1 MKKIILLFCLFLF
14 IATRAFARTPLMPV
28 ENLKAGMRGY
38 AKTVISGDTIENFPV
53 EVLGVTGSDSMGYQI
68 LIRASGDVMERSG
81 GIAQGMSGSPVYID
95 GRLAGAIAYGT
106 AFTDPHYC
114 LLTPIQDMLDILD
127 KPEPHRD
134 AAGTSLLP
142 KGTPLL
148 AGGFTTAGISV
159 LQEGLQ
165 AFGLTVADTGAS
177 GNASSVKDLEPG
189 SSVGAALIQGDLT
202 LGALGTVT
210 WTDERGRILAFG
222 HPFMKRGD
230 ADFFLTKTWV
240 LASLPNLQAAYK
252 IGNIGAAA
260 GSFNQDR
267 SAGVAG
273 QIGRLP
279 AYIPLYVS
287 VSDATRS
294 RNGSARVKIVND
306 DHLAPTLAA
315 SVLTSQAAKIADHG
329 TGGSARILFDIT
341 ALDSKGELLHISRE
355 NMYFDKA
362 SIVKQLSAELQETVQ
377 VLLQNK
383 LEKVRITN
391 IDVNVDASTDS
402 LVAEIKKVAVEEK
415 EPKPGDTIHLKV
427 TLKPY
432 RGQEFVRK
440 VGYKLS
446 ADASGEVRL
455 NVRGGASMAWIQELL
470 RKQKEGGESQA
481 PAKKEDKKRD
491 IKLSDYVREVNTA
504 DRNNDI
510 IIEYA
515 PDRKQ
520 KAALSE
526 EEGEASLASLL
537 AGGRNKQSVAIDYIV
552 DGEQK
557 VTVKLP

>member
-1 MKKIILLFCLFLF
+1 MKKIVLLLFLF
-14 IATRAFARTPLMPV
+14 LFAAAQAFARTPLMPV

-38 AKTVISGDTIENFPV
+38 AKTVIAGDTIETFPV

-127 KPEPHRD
+127 KPEPHRAD
-134 AAGTSLLP
+134 GGKSLLP
-142 KGTPLL
+142 KGTPLM
-148 AGGFTTAGISV
+148 AGGFTSAGISV

-165 AFGLTVADTGAS
+165 PFGLTVADTGAS
-177 GNASSVKDLEPG
+177 GNTSSVKDLEPG

-210 WTDERGRILAFG
+210 WTDERGRLLAFG

-260 GSFNQDR
+260 GSFSQDR
-267 SAGVAG
+267 NAGIAG

-287 VSDATRS
+287 VSDTTRS
-294 RNGSARVKIVND
+294 QNGSARVRIVND
-306 DHLAPTLAA
+306 DQLAPTLAA

-355 NMYFDKA
+355 NMYFDKS
-362 SIVKQLSAELQETVQ
+362 SISKQLPAELQETVQ

-391 IDVNVDASTDS
+391 IDINVEASTES

-415 EPKPGDTIHLKV
+415 EPRPGDTIHLKV

-432 RGQEFVRK
+432 RGQEFVRT
-440 VGYKLS
+440 VGYKLPK
-446 ADASGEVRL
+446 DAAGEIRL

-481 PAKKEDKKRD
+481 PAKKEDRKKD

-515 PDRKQ
+515 PDHKQ
-520 KAALSE
+520 RTARSE
-526 EEGEASLASLL
+526 EEGEASLSSLL

>member
-1 MKKIILLFCLFLF
+1 MKKLFLFCCLFLSV
-14 IATRAFARTPLMPV
+14 AVQALARTPLMPV

-38 AKTVISGDTIENFPV
+38 AKTVISGDTIETFPV

-68 LIRASGDVMERSG
+68 LIRAGGQVMERSG

-127 KPEPHRD
+127 KPEPHRN
-134 AAGTSLLP
+134 AAAPLLP
-142 KGTPLL
+142 KGTPML
-148 AGGFTTAGISV
+148 AGGFTPAGLSA
-159 LQEGLQ
+159 LRDGLQ
-165 AFGLTVADTGAS
+165 PYGLTVADTGVS
-177 GNASSVKDLEPG
+177 GTYSSEKDLEPG

-240 LASLPNLQAAYK
+240 LASLPNLQTAYK
-252 IGNIGAAA
+252 VGNIGAAA
-260 GSFNQDR
+260 GTISQDR
-267 SAGVAG
+267 NAGIAG

-306 DHLAPTLAA
+306 DELAPKLAA

-355 NMYFDKA
+355 NMFFDKA
-362 SIVKQLSAELQETVQ
+362 ALMKQLPAELQETVQ

-391 IDVNVDASTDS
+391 IDVNVDASTES
-402 LVAEIKKVAVEEK
+402 LIAEIKKVAVQEK
-415 EPKPGDTIHLKV
+415 EPKPGETIHLKV

-432 RGQEFVRK
+432 RGQEFVRT
-440 VGYKLS
+440 VGYKLPK
-446 ADASGEVRL
+446 DASGEVRL
-455 NVRGGASMAWIQELL
+455 NVRGGASMAWLQELL
-470 RKQKEGGESQA
+470 RKQKEKGESQA
-481 PAKKEDKKRD
+481 KKEEQKKD
-491 IKLSDYVREVNTA
+491 IKLSDYVREVNQA

-515 PDRKQ
+515 PDQ
-520 KAALSE
+520 KRQAPGRE

>member
-1 MKKIILLFCLFLF
+1 MKKLFLLLCLFLS
-14 IATRAFARTPLMPV
+14 IASQALARTPLMPV

-38 AKTVISGDTIENFPV
+38 AKTVISGDTIETFPV

-68 LIRASGDVMERSG
+68 LIRAGGDVMERSG

-127 KPEPHRD
+127 KPEPHRT
-134 AAGTSLLP
+134 AADTSLLP

-148 AGGFTTAGISV
+148 AGGFTAAGISV
-159 LQEGLQ
+159 LQEELQ
-165 AFGLTVADTGAS
+165 PFGLTVADVGAS
-177 GNASSVKDLEPG
+177 GTTSSVKDLEPG

-222 HPFMKRGD
+222 HPFMKRGE

-267 SAGVAG
+267 NAGIAG

-287 VSDATRS
+287 VSDSTRS

-306 DHLAPTLAA
+306 DQLAPKLAA
-315 SVLTSQAAKIADHG
+315 SVLTSQTAKIADHG

-341 ALDSKGELLHISRE
+341 ARDSKGELLHIVRE
-355 NMYFDKA
+355 NMYFDNA
-362 SIVKQLSAELQETVQ
+362 AIVKQLPAELQETVQ

-391 IDVNVDASTDS
+391 IDVNVDASTES
-402 LVAEIKKVAVEEK
+402 LVAEIKKAAVEEK

-432 RGQEFVRK
+432 RGKEFIRRVA
-440 VGYKLS
+440 YKLP

-470 RKQKEGGESQA
+470 RKQKEKGDSR
-481 PAKKEDKKRD
+481 AKQEDKKKD

-515 PDRKQ
+515 PDQKQ
-520 KAALSE
+520 KSARRE
-526 EEGEASLASLL
+526 EEGEPSLASLL
-537 AGGRNKQSVAIDYIV
+537 TGGRNKQSVAIDYIV

>member
-1 MKKIILLFCLFLF
+1 MKILVLLLCLLFSV
-14 IATRAFARTPLMPV
+14 ATQSFARTPLMPV
-28 ENLKAGMRGY
+28 DNLKAGMHGY
-38 AKTVISGDTIENFPV
+38 AKTVISGDTIETFPV
-53 EVLGVTGSDSMGYQI
+53 EVLGVTGNDSMGYQI

-95 GRLAGAIAYGT
+95 GKLAGAIAYGT

-127 KPEPHRD
+127 KPEPHRSS
-134 AAGTSLLP
+134 AEASLLP
-142 KGTPLL
+142 KGTPLM
-148 AGGFTTAGISV
+148 AGGFSSAGIAV
-159 LQEGLQ
+159 LREGLQ
-165 AFGLTVADTGAS
+165 SFGLKIADTGVAGS
-177 GNASSVKDLEPG
+177 PSSVKDLEPG

-260 GSFNQDR
+260 GTFNQDR
-267 SAGVAG
+267 NAGIAG

-287 VSDATRS
+287 VSDSTRS

-306 DHLAPTLAA
+306 DQLAPTLAA

-341 ALDSKGELLHISRE
+341 AQDSKGDLLHIVRE

-362 SIVKQLSAELQETVQ
+362 SIVKQLPAELQETVQ

-391 IDVNVDASTDS
+391 IDVNVDASTES

-415 EPKPGDTIHLKV
+415 EPKPGETIHFNI

-432 RGQEFVRK
+432 RGQEFVRR
-440 VGYKLS
+440 VGYKLPK
-446 ADASGEVRL
+446 DAAGVIRL
-455 NVRGGASMAWIQELL
+455 NVRGGASMAWVQELL
-470 RKQKEGGESQA
+470 RKQKEGGESPN
-481 PAKKEDKKRD
+481 PAKKEGRKKD

-510 IIEYA
+510 IIEYV
-515 PDRKQ
+515 PDQKQ
-520 KAALSE
+520 KAARSE
-526 EEGEASLASLL
+526 EEEESSLASLL
-537 AGGRNKQSVAIDYIV
+537 SGGRNKQSVAIDYIV

-557 VTVKLP
+557 VTITLP

>member
-1 MKKIILLFCLFLF
+1 MKKIFLLFCIVLSVASQVL
-14 IATRAFARTPLMPV
+14 ARTPLMPV
-28 ENLKAGMRGY
+28 ENLKPGMRGY
-38 AKTVISGDTIENFPV
+38 AKTVISGDTIETFPV

-68 LIRASGDVMERSG
+68 LIRAGGDVMERSG

-127 KPEPHRD
+127 KPEPHRS
-134 AAGTSLLP
+134 AAAAPLVP

-148 AGGFTTAGISV
+148 AGGFTSAGISA
-159 LQEGLQ
+159 LQKGLQ
-165 AFGLTVADTGAS
+165 PFGLTVADTGVS
-177 GNASSVKDLEPG
+177 GAASSSKDLEPG

-240 LASLPNLQAAYK
+240 LASLPNLQTAYK
-252 IGNIGAAA
+252 IGNIGAAV
-260 GSFNQDR
+260 GTVNQDR
-267 SAGVAG
+267 NAGIAG
-273 QIGRLP
+273 QVGHLP

-294 RNGSARVKIVND
+294 RNGGARVKIVND
-306 DHLAPTLAA
+306 DHLAPALAA

-329 TGGSARILFDIT
+329 AGGSARILFDIT
-341 ALDSKGELLHISRE
+341 ALDGKGELLHISRE

-362 SIVKQLSAELQETVQ
+362 ALMKQLPVELQETVQ

-391 IDVNVDASTDS
+391 IDVNVDASTES
-402 LVAEIKKVAVEEK
+402 LVAEIKKVAVQEK

-432 RGQEFVRK
+432 RGQEFVRT
-440 VGYKLS
+440 VGYKLPK
-446 ADASGEVRL
+446 DAAGEVRL
-455 NVRGGASMAWIQELL
+455 NVRGGASMAWLQELL
-470 RKQKEGGESQA
+470 RKQKEKGESQT
-481 PAKKEDKKRD
+481 KKEERKKD
-491 IKLSDYVREVNTA
+491 IKLSDYVREVNQA

-515 PDRKQ
+515 PDQ
-520 KAALSE
+520 KRQAPRSE

-537 AGGRNKQSVAIDYIV
+537 AGGRNKQAVAIDYIV

>member
-1 MKKIILLFCLFLF
+1 MKKVFLFCCLFFSVAVQAL
-14 IATRAFARTPLMPV
+14 ARTPLMPV

-38 AKTVISGDTIENFPV
+38 AKTVISGDTIETFPV

-68 LIRASGDVMERSG
+68 LIRAGGQVMERSG

-127 KPEPHRD
+127 KPEPHRN
-134 AAGTSLLP
+134 AAAPLLP
-142 KGTPLL
+142 KGTPML
-148 AGGFTTAGISV
+148 AGGFTPAGLSA
-159 LQEGLQ
+159 LRDGLQ
-165 AFGLTVADTGAS
+165 PYGLTVADTGVS
-177 GNASSVKDLEPG
+177 GTYSSEKDLEPG

-240 LASLPNLQAAYK
+240 LASLPNLQTAYK
-252 IGNIGAAA
+252 VGNIGAAA
-260 GSFNQDR
+260 GTISQDR
-267 SAGVAG
+267 NAGIAG

-306 DHLAPTLAA
+306 DELAPKLAA

-329 TGGSARILFDIT
+329 AGGSARILFDIT

-355 NMYFDKA
+355 NMFFDKA
-362 SIVKQLSAELQETVQ
+362 ALMKQLPAELQETVQ

-391 IDVNVDASTDS
+391 IDVNVDASTES
-402 LVAEIKKVAVEEK
+402 LIAEIKKVAVQEK
-415 EPKPGDTIHLKV
+415 EPKPGETIHLKV

-432 RGQEFVRK
+432 RGQEFVRT
-440 VGYKLS
+440 VGYKLPK
-446 ADASGEVRL
+446 DASGEVRL
-455 NVRGGASMAWIQELL
+455 NVRGGASMAWLQELL
-470 RKQKEGGESQA
+470 RKQKEKGESQA
-481 PAKKEDKKRD
+481 KKEEQKKD
-491 IKLSDYVREVNTA
+491 IKLSDYVREVNQA

-515 PDRKQ
+515 PDQ
-520 KAALSE
+520 KRQAPGRE

>member
-38 AKTVISGDTIENFPV
+38 AKTVISGDTIETFPV

-68 LIRASGDVMERSG
+68 LIRASGEVMARSG

-127 KPEPHRD
+127 KPEPHRN
-134 AAGTSLLP
+134 AAAAPLLP

-148 AGGFTTAGISV
+148 AGGFTPAGISA
-159 LQEGLQ
+159 LQDGLQ
-165 AFGLTVADTGAS
+165 PYGLTVADTGVS
-177 GNASSVKDLEPG
+177 GTYSSDKDLEPG

-222 HPFMKRGD
+222 HPFMKRGA

-240 LASLPNLQAAYK
+240 LASLPNLQTAYK
-252 IGNIGAAA
+252 VGNIGAAA
-260 GSFNQDR
+260 GTISQDR
-267 SAGVAG
+267 NAGIAG

-315 SVLTSQAAKIADHG
+315 AVLTSQAAKIADHG
-329 TGGSARILFDIT
+329 AGGSARILFDIT
-341 ALDSKGELLHISRE
+341 ARDSKGELLHISRE
-355 NMYFDKA
+355 NMFFDKA
-362 SIVKQLSAELQETVQ
+362 ALMKQLPAELQETVQ

-383 LEKVRITN
+383 LETVRITN
-391 IDVNVDASTDS
+391 IDVNVDASTES
-402 LVAEIKKVAVEEK
+402 LIAEIKKVAVQEK

-432 RGQEFVRK
+432 RGQEFVRT
-440 VGYKLS
+440 VGYKLPK
-446 ADASGEVRL
+446 DAAGEVRL

-470 RKQKEGGESQA
+470 RKQKEKGDSQT
-481 PAKKEDKKRD
+481 KKEEQKKD
-491 IKLSDYVREVNTA
+491 IRLSDYVREVNQA

-515 PDRKQ
+515 PDQKRKT
-520 KAALSE
+520 ARSD

-537 AGGRNKQSVAIDYIV
+537 AGGRNKQAVAIDYIV

>member
-1 MKKIILLFCLFLF
+1 MKKVFLFCCLFLSV
-14 IATRAFARTPLMPV
+14 AVQALARTPLMPV

-38 AKTVISGDTIENFPV
+38 AKTVISGDTIETFPV

-68 LIRASGDVMERSG
+68 LIRAGGQVMERSG

-127 KPEPHRD
+127 KPEPHRN
-134 AAGTSLLP
+134 AAAPLLP
-142 KGTPLL
+142 KGTPML
-148 AGGFTTAGISV
+148 AGGFTPAGLSA
-159 LQEGLQ
+159 LRDGLQ
-165 AFGLTVADTGAS
+165 PYGLTVADTGVS
-177 GNASSVKDLEPG
+177 GTYSSEKDLEPG

-240 LASLPNLQAAYK
+240 LASLPNLQTAYK
-252 IGNIGAAA
+252 VGNIGAAA
-260 GSFNQDR
+260 GTISQDR
-267 SAGVAG
+267 NAGIAG

-306 DHLAPTLAA
+306 DELAPKLAA

-329 TGGSARILFDIT
+329 AGGSARILFDIT

-355 NMYFDKA
+355 NMFFDKA
-362 SIVKQLSAELQETVQ
+362 ALMKQLPAELQETVQ

-391 IDVNVDASTDS
+391 IDVNVDASTES
-402 LVAEIKKVAVEEK
+402 LIAEIKKVAVQEK
-415 EPKPGDTIHLKV
+415 EPKPGETIHLKV

-432 RGQEFVRK
+432 RGQEFVRT
-440 VGYKLS
+440 VGYKLPK
-446 ADASGEVRL
+446 DASGEVRL
-455 NVRGGASMAWIQELL
+455 NVRGGASMAWLQELL
-470 RKQKEGGESQA
+470 RKQKEKGESQA
-481 PAKKEDKKRD
+481 KKEEQKKD
-491 IKLSDYVREVNTA
+491 IKLSDYVREVNQA

-515 PDRKQ
+515 PDQ
-520 KAALSE
+520 KRQAPGRE

>member
-1 MKKIILLFCLFLF
+1 MKKVFLLACLFL
-14 IATRAFARTPLMPV
+14 AVTARALARTPLMPV

-38 AKTVISGDTIENFPV
+38 AKTVISGDTIETFPV

-68 LIRASGDVMERSG
+68 LIRASGEVMARSG

-127 KPEPHRD
+127 KPEPHRN
-134 AAGTSLLP
+134 AAAAPLLP

-148 AGGFTTAGISV
+148 AGGFTPAGISA
-159 LQEGLQ
+159 LQDGLQ
-165 AFGLTVADTGAS
+165 PYGLTVADTGVS
-177 GNASSVKDLEPG
+177 GTYSSDKDLEPG

-222 HPFMKRGD
+222 HPFMKRGA

-240 LASLPNLQAAYK
+240 LASLPNLQTAYK
-252 IGNIGAAA
+252 VGNIGAAA
-260 GSFNQDR
+260 GTISQDR
-267 SAGVAG
+267 NAGIAG

-315 SVLTSQAAKIADHG
+315 AVLTSQAAKIADHG
-329 TGGSARILFDIT
+329 AGGSARILFDIT

-355 NMYFDKA
+355 NMFFDKSA
-362 SIVKQLSAELQETVQ
+362 LMKQLPAELQETVQ

-383 LEKVRITN
+383 LETVRITN
-391 IDVNVDASTDS
+391 IDVNVDASTES
-402 LVAEIKKVAVEEK
+402 LIAEIKKVAVQEK

-432 RGQEFVRK
+432 RGQEFVRT
-440 VGYKLS
+440 VGYKLPG
-446 ADASGEVRL
+446 DASGEVRL
-455 NVRGGASMAWIQELL
+455 NVRGGASLAWLQELL
-470 RKQKEGGESQA
+470 RKQKEKGESQA
-481 PAKKEDKKRD
+481 KKEEQKKD
-491 IKLSDYVREVNTA
+491 IKLSDYVREVNQA

-515 PDRKQ
+515 PDQ
-520 KAALSE
+520 KRQASHRG
-526 EEGEASLASLL
+526 EEGEAPLASLL

>member
-1 MKKIILLFCLFLF
+1 
-14 IATRAFARTPLMPV
+14 
-28 ENLKAGMRGY
+28 
-38 AKTVISGDTIENFPV
+38 
-53 EVLGVTGSDSMGYQI
+53 
-68 LIRASGDVMERSG
+68 
-81 GIAQGMSGSPVYID
+81 MSGSPVYID
-95 GRLAGAIAYGT
+95 GKLAGAIAYGT

-127 KPEPHRD
+127 RPEPHRS
-134 AAGTSLLP
+134 AEKSSLLP
-142 KGTPLL
+142 KGTSLL
-148 AGGFTTAGISV
+148 AGGFTSAGISV

-165 AFGLTVADTGAS
+165 PFGLTVADNGVS
-177 GNASSVKDLEPG
+177 GNISSVKDLEPG

-210 WTDERGRILAFG
+210 WTDERGRVLAFG
-222 HPFMKRGD
+222 HPFMKRGE

-252 IGNIGAAA
+252 IGNIGTAA

-267 SAGVAG
+267 NAGIAG

-287 VSDATRS
+287 VSDSTRS

-306 DHLAPTLAA
+306 DQLAPKLAA
-315 SVLTSQAAKIADHG
+315 SVLVSQAAKIADHG

-341 ALDSKGELLHISRE
+341 ARDSKGELLHIARE
-355 NMYFDKA
+355 NMYFDKD
-362 SIVKQLSAELQETVQ
+362 SIVKQLPAELQETVQ

-391 IDVNVDASTDS
+391 IDVNVDASTES
-402 LVAEIKKVAVEEK
+402 LVAEIKKAAVEEK

-432 RGQEFVRK
+432 RGGEFVRR
-440 VGYKLS
+440 VAYKLPG
-446 ADASGEVRL
+446 DAEGEIRL
-455 NVRGGASMAWIQELL
+455 NVRGGASMAWLQELL
-470 RKQKEGGESQA
+470 RKQKEKGDSQT
-481 PAKKEDKKRD
+481 KKEDRKKD
-491 IKLSDYVREVNTA
+491 IKLSDYVKEVNTA

-515 PDRKQ
+515 PEQKQ
-520 KAALSE
+520 KAAQSE
-526 EEGEASLASLL
+526 EEGEPSLASLL

>member
-1 MKKIILLFCLFLF
+1 MKKIVLLLCLFLSV
-14 IATRAFARTPLMPV
+14 ASQALARTPLMPV

-38 AKTVISGDTIENFPV
+38 AKTVISGDTIETFPV
-53 EVLGVTGSDSMGYQI
+53 EVLRVTGSDSMGYQI
-68 LIRASGDVMERSG
+68 LIRAGGDVMERSG

-127 KPEPHRD
+127 KPEPHR
-134 AAGTSLLP
+134 AAATTPLLP
-142 KGTPLL
+142 KGTPLM
-148 AGGFTTAGISV
+148 AGGFSPAGISA

-165 AFGLTVADTGAS
+165 PYGLTVADTGAS
-177 GNASSVKDLEPG
+177 GTSFSSKDLEPG

-210 WTDERGRILAFG
+210 WTDELGRILAFG

-230 ADFFLTKTWV
+230 AEFFLTKTWV
-240 LASLPNLQAAYK
+240 LASLPNLQSAYK

-260 GSFNQDR
+260 GMFSQDR
-267 SAGVAG
+267 NAGIAG

-306 DHLAPTLAA
+306 DQLAPKLAA

-329 TGGSARILFDIT
+329 AGGSARILFDIT
-341 ALDSKGELLHISRE
+341 AQDSKGELLHISRE
-355 NMYFDKA
+355 NMFFDNTA
-362 SIVKQLSAELQETVQ
+362 LMKQLPAELQETVQ

-391 IDVNVDASTDS
+391 IDINVDASTES
-402 LVAEIKKVAVEEK
+402 LIAEIKKVAVQEK

-432 RGQEFVRK
+432 RGQEFVRT
-440 VGYKLS
+440 VGYKLPK
-446 ADASGEVRL
+446 DAAGEVRL
-455 NVRGGASMAWIQELL
+455 NVRGGASMAWLQELL
-470 RKQKEGGESQA
+470 RKQKEQGE
-481 PAKKEDKKRD
+481 PKAKKDERKKD
-491 IKLSDYVREVNTA
+491 IKLSDYVREVNQA

-515 PDRKQ
+515 PDQKRQASRK
-520 KAALSE
+520 E
-526 EEGEASLASLL
+526 EEGEASLASML

>member
-1 MKKIILLFCLFLF
+1 MKKLFLFCCLFLSVA
-14 IATRAFARTPLMPV
+14 IQALARTPLMPV

-38 AKTVISGDTIENFPV
+38 AKTVISGDTIETFPV

-68 LIRASGDVMERSG
+68 LIRAGGQVMERSG

-127 KPEPHRD
+127 KPEPHRN
-134 AAGTSLLP
+134 AAAPLLP

-148 AGGFTTAGISV
+148 AGGFTPAGLSA
-159 LQEGLQ
+159 LRDGLQ
-165 AFGLTVADTGAS
+165 PYGLTVADTGVS
-177 GNASSVKDLEPG
+177 GTYSSDKNLEPG

-240 LASLPNLQAAYK
+240 LASLPNLQTAYK
-252 IGNIGAAA
+252 VGNIGAAA
-260 GSFNQDR
+260 GTISQDR
-267 SAGVAG
+267 NAGIAG

-306 DHLAPTLAA
+306 DELAPKLAA

-329 TGGSARILFDIT
+329 AGGSARILFDIT

-355 NMYFDKA
+355 NMFFDKA
-362 SIVKQLSAELQETVQ
+362 ALMKQLPAELQETVQ

-391 IDVNVDASTDS
+391 IDVNVDASTES
-402 LVAEIKKVAVEEK
+402 LIAEIKKVAVQEK
-415 EPKPGDTIHLKV
+415 EPKPGETIHLKV

-432 RGQEFVRK
+432 RGQEFVRT
-440 VGYKLS
+440 VGYKLPK
-446 ADASGEVRL
+446 DASGEVRL
-455 NVRGGASMAWIQELL
+455 NVRGGASMAWLQELL
-470 RKQKEGGESQA
+470 RKQKEKGESQA
-481 PAKKEDKKRD
+481 KKEEQKKD
-491 IKLSDYVREVNTA
+491 IKLSDYVREVNQA

-515 PDRKQ
+515 PDQ
-520 KAALSE
+520 KRQAPGRE

>member
-1 MKKIILLFCLFLF
+1 MKKVFLLACLFLTVT
-14 IATRAFARTPLMPV
+14 ARALARTPLMPV

-38 AKTVISGDTIENFPV
+38 AKTVISGDTIETFPV

-68 LIRASGDVMERSG
+68 LIRASGEVMARSG

-127 KPEPHRD
+127 KPEPHRN
-134 AAGTSLLP
+134 AAAAQLLP

-148 AGGFTTAGISV
+148 AGGFTPAGISA
-159 LQEGLQ
+159 LQDGLQ
-165 AFGLTVADTGAS
+165 PYGLTVADTGVS
-177 GNASSVKDLEPG
+177 GTYSSDKDLEPG

-210 WTDERGRILAFG
+210 WTDEGGRILAFG
-222 HPFMKRGD
+222 HPFMKRGA

-240 LASLPNLQAAYK
+240 LASLPNLQTAYK
-252 IGNIGAAA
+252 VGNIGAAA
-260 GSFNQDR
+260 GTISQDR
-267 SAGVAG
+267 NAGIAG

-315 SVLTSQAAKIADHG
+315 AVLTSQAAKIADHG

-341 ALDSKGELLHISRE
+341 ARDSKGELLHISRE
-355 NMYFDKA
+355 NMFFDKA
-362 SIVKQLSAELQETVQ
+362 ALMKQLPAELQETVQ

-383 LEKVRITN
+383 LETVRITN
-391 IDVNVDASTDS
+391 IDVNVDASTES
-402 LVAEIKKVAVEEK
+402 LIAEIKKVAVQEK

-432 RGQEFVRK
+432 RGQEFVRT
-440 VGYKLS
+440 VGYKLPG
-446 ADASGEVRL
+446 DASGEVRL
-455 NVRGGASMAWIQELL
+455 NVRGGASLAWLQELL
-470 RKQKEGGESQA
+470 RKQKEKGESQA
-481 PAKKEDKKRD
+481 KKEEQKKD
-491 IKLSDYVREVNTA
+491 IKLSDYVREVNQA

-515 PDRKQ
+515 PDQ
-520 KAALSE
+520 KRQASHRG
-526 EEGEASLASLL
+526 EEGEAPLASLL